1 MDVLY
6 TEACSRVGLMKQ
18 KGNYV
23 ALPNDAYVEAGN
35 LMLNE
40 DQKTLLLWDSLN
52 APNKGNIMEAS
63 ATLAFL
69 TEPQQTVWVRHLL
82 LQAFEFAHGKP
93 LTEQLKKSHDWL
105 DEPLGKDTHPH
116 LFPLHKASP

>member
-6 TEACSRVGLMKQ
+6 SEACARVGLMKSN
-18 KGNYV
+18 GRYV
-23 ALPNDAYVEAGN
+23 ALPNDAYVDAGA

-40 DQKTLLLWDSLN
+40 DQRVLLMWDSLN

-63 ATLAFL
+63 ATVAFL

-82 LQAFEFAHGKP
+82 LQAFECANGEE
-93 LTEQLKKSHDWL
+93 LTKKLKRSHDWL
-105 DEPLGKDTHPH
+105 DEPLSMESHPH
-116 LFPLHKASP
+116 LFPLKRPSM